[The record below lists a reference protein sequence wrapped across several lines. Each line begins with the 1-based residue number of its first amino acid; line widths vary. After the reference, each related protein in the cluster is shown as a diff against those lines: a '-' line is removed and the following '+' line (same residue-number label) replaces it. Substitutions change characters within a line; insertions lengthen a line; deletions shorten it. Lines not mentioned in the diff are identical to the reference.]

1 MLNRNITKIFTFV
14 ITLGAVSV
22 IFSACGAVSSNNGIL
37 GENVSNQREQTSA
50 VYKAP
55 KIVGTIDSKEIRE
68 SSGLAHSPCQPD
80 VIWTHNDSDDDAFIY
95 ALSKTGKKLATFKV
109 AGAKNDDWEDMA
121 IRRDSSGA
129 CFLYVGDIGNNERL
143 KSELTVYKVKE
154 PTVSAATDS
163 SRKNPLL
170 TDAAEAI
177 KFEYPDARHD
187 AETLLI
193 HPQTGDIYVLTKR
206 FTGAAGV
213 YRLKADYDSAK
224 TNRLEKIAD
233 ITVPAIPNGLLTGG
247 AIAPDGKRVVLCDY
261 FAAYEITLP
270 KDAKNFDEIW
280 RQKPQKIE
288 TGARTQGEAVAYSSD
303 GNAIYATSEKKD
315 SPLILIERK

>member
-14 ITLGAVSV
+14 ITLSAVSA
-22 IFSACGAVSSNNGIL
+22 IFSACDAVSSNNGVL
-37 GENVSNQREQTSA
+37 SGNVSNERAQISSG
-50 VYKAP
+50 YKAP

-68 SSGLAHSPCQPD
+68 SSGLANSPCQPD
-80 VIWTHNDSDDDAFIY
+80 IIWTHNDSGDEAFLY
-95 ALSKTGKKLATFKV
+95 ALDKTGKKLATFKV
-109 AGAKNDDWEDMA
+109 AGAKNEDWEDLA
-121 IRRDSSGA
+121 IRKDSSGA
-129 CFLYVGDIGNNERL
+129 CFLYVGDIGNNERV
-143 KSELTVYKVKE
+143 KSEFTVYKVKA

-163 SRKNPLL
+163 SRKNPLS

-177 KFEYPDARHD
+177 KFEYPDFRHD

-206 FTGAAGV
+206 ISGAAGV
-213 YRLKADYDSAK
+213 YKLKADYEPNK
-224 TNRLEKIAD
+224 INKLEKIAD

-247 AIAPDGKRVVLCDY
+247 DISPDGKRVVLCDY
-261 FAAYEITLP
+261 FAAYEIALP

-288 TGARTQGEAVAYSSD
+288 TGARAQGEAVAYSSD
-303 GNAIYATSEKKD
+303 GKAIYATSEKKD